1 MNDDPIKVKNPQEER
16 EHGNPIFQEKPDLG
30 DERRAAE
37 ITETNERMDQAL
49 GFDPA
54 SGEKETRLEDAGGPD
69 SGIGDGGESD
79 SRSAEQKAQDV
90 LNGGVLR
97 I

>member
-1 MNDDPIKVKNPQEER
+1 MNDDPINVKNPQEER

-37 ITETNERMDQAL
+37 ITETNEAMDQAL

-54 SGEKETRLEDAGGPD
+54 SGEKETRLEDAAGPD
-69 SGIGDGGESD
+69 DGIGKDLPAGSG
-79 SRSAEQKAQDV
+79 SAEEKAQEV